1 MLEEKWIP
9 AFAGMTR
16 MSPLLLLTAGLV
28 LAHGCGGAG
37 DKSDSSKGRADST
50 AIARPESLKAYVPS
64 DSVPTGWGSLS
75 IVVTVSDD
83 SLRDT
88 TVFPI
93 RDFEACGS
101 QLTDNSI
108 QRDGR
113 MLGGA
118 IAWLAGM
125 SEGKQLP
132 VRKRFDIEHRG
143 CQLSPRVQAA
153 SIGGTLNVRNY
164 DGALHVLRFSDART
178 GDTLA
183 RITQSEPGQVV
194 PIDYILDVARV
205 IEVTCETHPWT
216 KAWIH
221 VFNQPYYVIT
231 NRSGSAMMDSV
242 PPGSHQLVV
251 WHERFGEQRSDVAI
265 SSGASQTV
273 GVELGRGAGLLGKT
287 IK

>member
-1 MLEEKWIP
+1 MAPMLTRLICLIVLL
-9 AFAGMTR
+9 AGI
-16 MSPLLLLTAGLV
+16 LVAQACAGV
-28 LAHGCGGAG
+28 G
-37 DKSDSSKGRADST
+37 DKSDGSSSGADSP
-50 AIARPESLKAYVPS
+50 AIARPESPKAYVPT
-64 DSVPTGWGSLS
+64 DSAPASGWGSLS
-75 IVVTVSDD
+75 IAVTVSDD

-93 RDFEACGS
+93 RDFDSCGS

-108 QRDGR
+108 QREGR
-113 MLGGA
+113 MLSGA
-118 IAWLAGM
+118 IAWLP
-125 SEGKQLP
+125 SVTEGKQLP

-143 CQLSPRVQAA
+143 CLLSPRVQAA
-153 SIGGTLNVRNY
+153 TIGGTLNVRNY
-164 DGALHVLRFSDART
+164 DGALHVLRFSDTRT

-231 NRSGSAMMDSV
+231 GRSGTALMDSI
-242 PPGSHQLVV
+242 PAGSHQLFV
-251 WHERFGEQRSDVAI
+251 WHERFGEQRSDVSI
-265 SSGASQTV
+265 SAGASQTV
-273 GVELGRGAGLLGKT
+273 GVELGRAAGSRGR
-287 IK
+287 